1 MEPSNIQKNNE
12 DLLTPI
18 NTIETNS
25 KNHIIKEK
33 EEECIELRNLEYQTM
48 LQNNKRNQVEVK
60 NKTKKSQVKT
70 LEDLDD
76 LMAPSNKTNDNKPW
90 NKLNKQGK
98 IEKLHNYIDN
108 VLQQEY
114 ELTEQEVKKMKLYIK
129 TQIERKRLLKIS
141 EIEYDKEKGVIIGI
155 PSLSFQKKTRKFTL
169 KKSEKNTTLKKKSKT
184 QNNKDNE
191 N

>member
-12 DLLTPI
+12 ELTPI

-25 KNHIIKEK
+25 ENHIIKEK

-114 ELTEQEVKKMKLYIK
+114 ELSDQEVKKMKLYIK

-141 EIEYDKEKGVIIGI
+141 EIEYDKEKGAIIGI

-184 QNNKDNE
+184 QNNKDKE

>member
-1 MEPSNIQKNNE
+1 MEPSNIQKNDE
-12 DLLTPI
+12 DLPTNTPI

-25 KNHIIKEK
+25 ENHIIKEK

-114 ELTEQEVKKMKLYIK
+114 ELSDQEVKKMKLYIK

-155 PSLSFQKKTRKFTL
+155 PSLSFQKKSRKFTL

-184 QNNKDNE
+184 SNNKE